1 MSLWKLVLICLKW
14 IDVQVFADKIGS
26 REAFNDWQLVFF
38 PVVDGDFKW
47 VPQNRKLVM
56 IRANT
61 DPSSTLGKEIA
72 EITVNRVVF
81 ALPFAESC
89 LSLDVG
95 LLATEVY

>member
-1 MSLWKLVLICLKW
+1 
-14 IDVQVFADKIGS
+14 
-26 REAFNDWQLVFF
+26 
-38 PVVDGDFKW
+38 
-47 VPQNRKLVM
+47 M

>member
-1 MSLWKLVLICLKW
+1 
-14 IDVQVFADKIGS
+14 
-26 REAFNDWQLVFF
+26 
-38 PVVDGDFKW
+38 
-47 VPQNRKLVM
+47 M

-61 DPSSTLGKEIA
+61 DPPSTLGKEIA

-81 ALPFAESC
+81 ALPFTESC